1 MWPHSTTSPA
11 THVTSQ
17 YSALAASLPVPAT
30 YYNHHSS
37 MVQSTKQQATT
48 SKYCKT
54 RVWPMHSGL
63 ATSNQPAEYGL
74 QPANCGSC
82 HTCSYWTRRLVWSES
97 ALNLP
102 PWDVGPAAAPR
113 HPACK
118 LLGCIPAALVSLLT
132 SVSSCCSRS
141 LLPPA
146 PSSPP
151 RCCACLSPACL
162 PPLLLRLMG
171 GQPSASR
178 VHPTMMS
185 AMGGTYIWM
194 HQHQQ
199 RRREYSTLG
208 SALSATVQQLS
219 RASAAQLQLRIGSA
233 SAAGHH
239 HASSSCIIVLH
250 HAAAQVTRGHAD
262 LRITRD
268 MHTATVQASSPVSRA
283 LCSLLLVRC
292 RTAGLLLL
300 ASSSPAA
307 CQQLMLSKS
316 MPSSIL

>member
-1 MWPHSTTSPA
+1 MLQVST
-11 THVTSQ
+11 VR
-17 YSALAASLPVPAT
+17 ALAASLPVPAT

-48 SKYCKT
+48 SKSCKT

-82 HTCSYWTRRLVWSES
+82 HTCSYWTRRLFWSES

-102 PWDVGPAAAPR
+102 PWAVGPAAAPR

-162 PPLLLRLMG
+162 
-171 GQPSASR
+171 
-178 VHPTMMS
+178 
-185 AMGGTYIWM
+185 
-194 HQHQQ
+194 
-199 RRREYSTLG
+199 
-208 SALSATVQQLS
+208 SATVQQLS
-219 RASAAQLQLRIGSA
+219 RASAAQLQLRISSA